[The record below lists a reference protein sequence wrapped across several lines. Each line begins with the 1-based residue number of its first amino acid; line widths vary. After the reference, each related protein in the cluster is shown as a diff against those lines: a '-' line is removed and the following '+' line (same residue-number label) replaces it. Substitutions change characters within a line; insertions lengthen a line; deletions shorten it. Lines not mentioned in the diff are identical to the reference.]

1 MDYLSLPLVLRN
13 GYLDRVD
20 LADSIRYSIGLLI
33 STRKGMLPFDL
44 EFGSDLWE
52 KEFSDLY
59 VAKKSDIRA
68 SLRNAI
74 GLYEKRLHNVTV
86 SVANVSHAQTGPEK
100 AVTVVVKV
108 SGNYRDDTEEKRF
121 ESTYRIG

>member
-1 MDYLSLPLVLRN
+1 MDYLSIPLVLRE

-20 LADSIRYSIGLLI
+20 LNDSIKYSVGLLI
-33 STRKGMLPFDL
+33 STRKGMLPFDS
-44 EFGSDLWE
+44 EYGTDLWE

-59 VAKKSDIRA
+59 AAKKSDMRA

-74 GLYEKRLHNVTV
+74 GLYERRLYNVTV
-86 SVANVSHAQTGPEK
+86 SVVNVANTKSGAEK
-100 AVTVVVKV
+100 AVLVVVKV
-108 SGNYRDDTEEKRF
+108 SGNYLDDTEEKRF

>member
-1 MDYLSLPLVLRN
+1 MDYLSLPLVLRE

-44 EFGSDLWE
+44 EYGSDIWE

-59 VAKKSDIRA
+59 VAKKSDLRA

-74 GLYEKRLHNVTV
+74 GLYEKRLYNVTV
-86 SVANVSHAQTGPEK
+86 SVTNVSHAQTGSE
-100 AVTVVVKV
+100 ASVSVVVKV
-108 SGNYRDDTEEKRF
+108 SGNYRDDNEEKRF

>member
-1 MDYLSLPLVLRN
+1 MDYLSIPLVLRE

-20 LADSIRYSIGLLI
+20 LNDSIKYSVGLLI
-33 STRKGMLPFDL
+33 STRKGMLPFDS
-44 EFGSDLWE
+44 EYGTDLWE

-59 VAKKSDIRA
+59 AAKKSDMRA

-74 GLYEKRLHNVTV
+74 GLYERRLYNVTV
-86 SVANVSHAQTGPEK
+86 SVVNVSNTKSGAEK
-100 AVTVVVKV
+100 AILVVVKV
-108 SGNYRDDTEEKRF
+108 SGNYLDGTEEKRF

>member
-1 MDYLSLPLVLRN
+1 MDYLTFPLVLRE

-20 LADSIRYSIGLLI
+20 LEDSIRDSIGILI

-59 VAKKSDIRA
+59 VAKKSDLRA

-74 GLYEKRLHNVTV
+74 DSYEKRLSSV
-86 SVANVSHAQTGPEK
+86 SVSVVNAVAVNANSGQATS
-100 AVTVVVKV
+100 VVVKV
-108 SGNYRDDTEEKRF
+108 SGDYVDGTEEKRF
-121 ESTYRIG
+121 ESTYKIG